1 MADSLIDALSQLT
14 TTIGDL
20 YEAPKKASQ
29 LENVLDQQ
37 RKQTVVLVTLLKTN
51 AVAQRTAR
59 AIIGGAVSTKAVP
72 GI

>member
-1 MADSLIDALSQLT
+1 MK
-14 TTIGDL
+14 
-20 YEAPKKASQ
+20 PKKKASQ